1 MKVNKY
7 TERIFILLVLLAGN
21 LISCSDS
28 SEVAPLISNGQGGSL
43 ARFAIKDNIIYVV
56 NNNSLQTIKLINGKM
71 EPVASMELPF
81 GIETIFPYQEY
92 LFIGA
97 NDAMYIYSLDDPEQP
112 GLLATYQHQTACD
125 PVVVQ
130 NNVAYVS
137 LRADACG
144 RVLAENIVE
153 IIDVSDIN
161 NPRLIYTHNDVL
173 SPYGLGIKD
182 DVLFIC
188 QSKNGLQLLDV
199 KDPNQPVVISNLDIY
214 AYDVIIRQ
222 NLLILTGDEGI
233 FQFDVSDP
241 KIPEQMSHIAI
252 DE

>member
-1 MKVNKY
+1 
-7 TERIFILLVLLAGN
+7 
-21 LISCSDS
+21 
-28 SEVAPLISNGQGGSL
+28 
-43 ARFAIKDNIIYVV
+43 
-56 NNNSLQTIKLINGKM
+56 
-71 EPVASMELPF
+71 
-81 GIETIFPYQEY
+81 
-92 LFIGA
+92 
-97 NDAMYIYSLDDPEQP
+97 
-112 GLLATYQHQTACD
+112 
-125 PVVVQ
+125 
-130 NNVAYVS
+130 S

-144 RVLAENIVE
+144 RVLDENIVE

-199 KDPNQPVVISNLDIY
+199 KNPNQPVVISNLDIY

-241 KIPEQMSHIAI
+241 KKPEQMSHIAI